1 MCVHLMP
8 HMEQLASMR
17 VRLSRAGQSASPT
30 ETLLSRPQAAEQ
42 PRKSS
47 AALEAAEAQ
56 DGFKGEMARR
66 AREKAAREKARA
78 RRAEAR
84 RAIASGDASAVGPG
98 PPGGEEEGAKELVEQ
113 VEEHEQGVDENQG
126 LQKTRDVSPEKVA
139 KRTTLLEI
147 SNSIVDELED

>member
-1 MCVHLMP
+1 
-8 HMEQLASMR
+8 
-17 VRLSRAGQSASPT
+17 
-30 ETLLSRPQAAEQ
+30 
-42 PRKSS
+42 
-47 AALEAAEAQ
+47 
-56 DGFKGEMARR
+56 MARR

-84 RAIASGDASAVGPG
+84 RASASGDASAVGPG
-98 PPGGEEEGAKELVEQ
+98 PPGGEEEGAKELVERV
-113 VEEHEQGVDENQG
+113 VEEHEQGVDENQD